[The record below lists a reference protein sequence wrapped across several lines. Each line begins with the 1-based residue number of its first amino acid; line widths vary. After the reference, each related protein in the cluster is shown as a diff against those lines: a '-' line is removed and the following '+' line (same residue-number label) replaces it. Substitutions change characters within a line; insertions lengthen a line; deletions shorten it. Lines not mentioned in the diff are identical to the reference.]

1 MVRSSQLSTAGGGN
15 SRFFVLSDTF
25 QGSIC
30 CCSFVYFE
38 IIRCAFNSYIKN
50 SLPHQGPMVATV
62 AQIGKK
68 KKKAVAKTNALF
80 GLQEY
85 GLLISLTYSSRLKA
99 LGFFGQNSNW
109 PYYLDDLIIHG
120 RG

>member
-1 MVRSSQLSTAGGGN
+1 
-15 SRFFVLSDTF
+15 
-25 QGSIC
+25 
-30 CCSFVYFE
+30 
-38 IIRCAFNSYIKN
+38 
-50 SLPHQGPMVATV
+50 MVATV
-62 AQIGKK
+62 AQIGGKKK